1 MASLTD
7 RSAEVGQQG
16 VLSVILSLIQR
27 YALAASLTLAAAG
40 WAACGVQTLR
50 LSSLKLKNAE
60 ALAEAQTKARA
71 KEHEWGL
78 IYKETTDAKETA
90 LRDVAGERD
99 RAIAS
104 LRNRPRDRLP
114 ETPASC
120 SGASPAA
127 LASEDAAV
135 AIGFAVEFDTL
146 RANYADCKVK
156 LEGLSL
162 P

>member
-1 MASLTD
+1 MLT
-7 RSAEVGQQG
+7 A
-16 VLSVILSLIQR
+16 LISK
-27 YALAASLTLAAAG
+27 YSLAASLTLAAAG
-40 WAACGVQTLR
+40 WAATGIQTLR

-78 IYKETTDAKETA
+78 IYKETTDAKETE
-90 LRDVAGERD
+90 LRSLASERD

-104 LRNRPRDRLP
+104 LRNRARDRLP
-114 ETPASC
+114 QTPASC